1 MTVAPIHVRTARRR
15 RRYRRATLAALL
27 AAAVSAGAWLL
38 GVPPLPHAL
47 LVLGA
52 AVLGGAWPVRSGE
65 AAALRWVGER
75 VGLAYE
81 TALESGDREDRYGLL
96 DAVRVQGRL
105 VVRDLAPPS
114 EPAWW
119 LPAALFAATLWAWGA
134 LVGAPWSGA
143 PFAADPGGGAVP
155 PAGPP
160 PVTAPPLAN
169 PTPADLPDEA
179 PDVVSADAPPQE
191 GGAEGEGGAADGG
204 DGGEGVASE
213 RDALERFV
221 ENLRERE
228 PEPEDDAGEPET
240 GAGQAA
246 PGEEG
251 DEPADANA
259 PDPGG
264 DGEASDR
271 RPGEGDQEGE
281 AAAGEGPQD
290 GAPGDETEPG
300 QADAA
305 GDESGEGDG
314 DAPGEDG
321 GSPSETQGSPESGPG
336 DGENA
341 GAAGVDPGEEGGEG
355 GLGPGAEGEAGE
367 ALGGEGATPEALP
380 SIIGP
385 GPETPVGGVQLPG
398 SEGDGVWPTGAA
410 GAAYQRAVEEA
421 LTDGDVPVP
430 YQEVIRRYFQ

>member
-1 MTVAPIHVRTARRR
+1 VTTAPIHIRTARRR
-15 RRYRRATLAALL
+15 ERDRRATRAAVLAAG
-27 AAAVSAGAWLL
+27 VSVAAWLL
-38 GVPPLPHAL
+38 GVAALPHAL
-47 LVLGA
+47 LVLTA
-52 AVLGGAWPVRSGE
+52 AVVGAAWPVRSGE
-65 AAALRWVGER
+65 EAALRWVGER

-81 TALESGDREDRYGLL
+81 TALESGDRDDPYGLR

-143 PFAADPGGGAVP
+143 PFATDPGGAVP
-155 PAGPP
+155 PAAPP
-160 PVTAPPLAN
+160 PAGAPPLES
-169 PTPADLPDEA
+169 PVPADLPDEP
-179 PDVVSADAPPQE
+179 PDSAAADAPPRE
-191 GGAEGEGGAADGG
+191 GGDEGEGGAGDGG
-204 DGGEGVASE
+204 EGGEGVASE

-228 PEPEDDAGEPET
+228 PEPEDAAGEPEA
-240 GAGQAA
+240 GAGEAA
-246 PGEEG
+246 RGEET
-251 DEPADANA
+251 DEPGDPNA

-264 DGEASDR
+264 EGDPSDR
-271 RPGEGDQEGE
+271 RRGEGEEAGEDREADGDQNGAMDDETESGEEGE
-281 AAAGEGPQD
+281 AGAEGGE
-290 GAPGDETEPG
+290 AE
-300 QADAA
+300 
-305 GDESGEGDG
+305 GE
-314 DAPGEDG
+314 APGEEGGAPSDG
-321 GSPSETQGSPESGPG
+321 EGSPESAPG
-336 DGENA
+336 DGEND

-355 GLGPGAEGEAGE
+355 GLGPGVEGEAGE
-367 ALGGEGATPEALP
+367 PLGGEGATPEALP

-398 SEGDGVWPTGAA
+398 SEGDGVLPSGAA